1 MLKVRQRRLPEL
13 RETACGTQKSLGI
26 HEPLLRMAVRELG
39 DASHLAQAN
48 AASAARSVLS
58 AQLMFAVILVQ
69 QSRALSLI
77 AGKYSCERVL
87 ATNGP
92 APTRVFLD
100 PVSKVEELENE
111 AALFAIAGTGGGN

>member
-1 MLKVRQRRLPEL
+1 
-13 RETACGTQKSLGI
+13 
-26 HEPLLRMAVRELG
+26 MAVRELG